1 MTIPHRSGRRRCAA
15 RRPARCRPLYRTAL
29 LGSDIVAAAH
39 LAEGP
44 MIKCSLGPRQQ
55 RLGTT
60 HPHCRSARTAKVLDS
75 NRWHLRS
82 MYIHMWSASSSESRA
97 LLRDAGGG
105 ARLGLSEGPS
115 CFRPRARAPKA
126 PQPSRPCRS
135 TGSAQTGP
143 QFRFFSISGGPAAK
157 CRARAG
163 TDRPAPAQAEA
174 GDTATQGR
182 PLMIVD
188 LRLSALLAAQAAP

>member
-82 MYIHMWSASSSESRA
+82 MYIHMWSASSSESMA
-97 LLRDAGGG
+97 LLVLSDAESDSDCPKDPLVFGREP
-105 ARLGLSEGPS
+105 ANLKPRSRAGL
-115 CFRPRARAPKA
+115 
-126 PQPSRPCRS
+126 
-135 TGSAQTGP
+135 TGP
-143 QFRFFSISGGPAAK
+143 RGPHKPVRSFPSFRFQAAW
-157 CRARAG
+157 
-163 TDRPAPAQAEA
+163 RPNAAPAR
-174 GDTATQGR
+174 TGR
-182 PLMIVD
+182 PHTG
-188 LRLSALLAAQAAP
+188 